1 MGTEAVITMVQDRE
15 LDLLS
20 VRDMAARC
28 EERGLIWLH
37 CPIRILTG
45 RGPPS
50 SGPGGRAAAGAGH
63 PSSGAAR
70 S

>member
-1 MGTEAVITMVQDRE
+1 MGAEAIVAMVQGRE

-20 VRDMAARC
+20 VRDIGEKC

-37 CPIRILTG
+37 CPIPDFTG

-50 SGPGGRAAAGAGH
+50 RGLGGRG
-63 PSSGAAR
+63 PRAR
-70 S
+70 DILQQGGRS